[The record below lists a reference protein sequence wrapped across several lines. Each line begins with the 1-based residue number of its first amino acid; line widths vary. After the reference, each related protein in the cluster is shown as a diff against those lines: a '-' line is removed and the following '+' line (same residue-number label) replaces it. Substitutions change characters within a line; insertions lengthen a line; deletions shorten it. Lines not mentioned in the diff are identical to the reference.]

1 MKTLI
6 DLLHITH
13 RTWGE
18 TFMHGKTAIGLSMV
32 DIADDMIYEG
42 RC

>member
-6 DLLHITH
+6 DLLRITH
-13 RTWGE
+13 RVWCE
-18 TFMHGKTAIGLSMV
+18 TFMHGKTAIGLRMV
-32 DIADDMIYEG
+32 EIADDMIYEG

>member
-13 RTWGE
+13 RAWGE
-18 TFMHGKTAIGLSMV
+18 TLMHGTLTGLSMV

-42 RC
+42 RW

>member
-13 RTWGE
+13 RAWCD
-18 TFMHGKTAIGLSMV
+18 TFLHGTTAVGLEMV
-32 DIADDMIYEG
+32 EIADDMIYEG